1 MKKILLFLVLILAAC
16 STIDS
21 LSEFG
26 VDNKNCIGV
35 RRFKILQV
43 IYQGGALAYECDTI
57 DCENYFN
64 NNLDLILER
73 NTDFYDDMIYEV
85 PSDKC
90 AIRNGVYRYQAKDK
104 NIKTVSQ
111 VMFTYK
117 NYPKTEEEHQRRV
130 YEAKEEIYDICI
142 EAYKENKIKTD
153 EKYCRCYSNSIL
165 ENNGNTEAIKKECG
179 KIPDFLPLK

>member
-1 MKKILLFLVLILAAC
+1 MKKIFLFLVLILTAC
-16 STIDS
+16 SAVDS

-26 VDNKNCIGV
+26 VDNKDCIGI

-43 IYQGGALAYECDTI
+43 IYQGGALAYECHSA
-57 DCENYFN
+57 DCEGYFH
-64 NNLDLILER
+64 NNLDFILDI
-73 NTDFYDDMIYEV
+73 NTDFYDNMIYEV

-90 AIRNGVYRYQAKDK
+90 AIRSGVYRYQAKDK

-130 YEAKEEIYDICI
+130 YEAKEVIYDICM
-142 EAYKENKIKTD
+142 ESYKENKLKTD
-153 EKYCRCYSNSIL
+153 EKYCRCYSNSFL
-165 ENNGNTEAIKKECG
+165 ENNGNTETIKNECG
-179 KIPDFLPLK
+179 KIPDFLQFK